1 MGKTTGFLEYKRA
14 ECPERPPL
22 VRLQDFSEFHGTLPE
37 GERQRQAGRC
47 MDCGVPFCQAGVRF
61 DGKLLGCPLH
71 NLIPEWNDMLW
82 LGNWEHALS
91 RLLKTNCFPE
101 FTGRVCPAPC
111 EGACTCGTF
120 DRPVTIRDN
129 ELAIIEHAFQS
140 GLMGPHP
147 PKKRS
152 GRSIGV
158 VGSGPA
164 GLAVAYY
171 LNRRGHAVTV
181 LEKAEQVGGLLTYG
195 IPSMKLDKKI
205 VARRIRL
212 MEKEGIRF
220 VTGVEVGRDLSPE
233 DLDSAYDAVVFA
245 CGARK
250 PRPLSYEGEGG
261 MGLCYGLDYL
271 TDAAKALEAGREPN
285 LSASGKRVAVIGAGD
300 TASDCVAVALRQG
313 CESVFQLIRK
323 PAAWYAE
330 GSFSDYAQVEAEA
343 RFGGKIRRFETE
355 VKAVTCDKE
364 GRLQSALLTTP
375 QGEEEL
381 ELDLLIVAS
390 GFSGCE
396 EQVFQTQAA
405 MPHPEKVFS
414 AGDMVLGA
422 SLVVLAIA
430 DGRRAAA
437 DVDRWLMGY
446 TNIE

>member
-140 GLMGPHP
+140 GFMGPHP

-164 GLAVAYY
+164 GLAAAYY

-195 IPSMKLDKKI
+195 IPSMKLDKNI

-220 VTGVEVGRDLSPE
+220 VTGVEVGRDRSPE

-271 TDAAKALEAGREPN
+271 TDAAKALEAGRKPN

-381 ELDLLIVAS
+381 ELNLLIVAS